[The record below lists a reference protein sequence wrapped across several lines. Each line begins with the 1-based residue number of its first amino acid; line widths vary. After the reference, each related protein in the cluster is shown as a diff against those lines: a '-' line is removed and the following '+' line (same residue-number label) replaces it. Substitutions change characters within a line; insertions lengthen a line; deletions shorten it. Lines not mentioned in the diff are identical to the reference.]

1 MKNILIIMMCLC
13 LCSLGL
19 FSVYAVD
26 YDVVSVDDLYDV
38 LKASESDYEKALDR
52 VWEDSCVDSLKYAG
66 FSKTHFL
73 SYYDLMTEYVRILTL
88 NQTRNEK
95 NELVLQLTNHYTTSL
110 PESFITLV
118 NACGDRSEVF
128 SILYQLSYETIALE
142 EHLKGS
148 DEILRYLKVSESFEI
163 SLQEA
168 LGGAPEVSILSDQM
182 RLFLELQVIVLND
195 SLSKEDMDCLFEV
208 LHSVESV
215 EIKDVAVL
223 TDIGKEMVVIEDF
236 IPHRSSETLTR
247 DITLLK
253 SMSSITLETFQEI
266 SDDVK
271 KETLST
277 YMELVEETIVNNKLI
292 GSEVDLL
299 MTTVDV
305 INQVDANRLTELKNL
320 ILVSMVKELQYVP
333 EHSMITRS
341 DIESSLKKSCDYGD
355 VFDDKLDDSEHMLRI
370 EMNESIDHI
379 TLDESA
385 ISSLLNAECQVLIVD
400 GDLMIRLTLEDLDS
414 SQWITYQTNDIDAVA
429 GDYKTFEITLENE
442 LGALREVLI
451 LRDISSDKEALTLC
465 NLSDNQW
472 QKVRYEMMYDK
483 LAFNHIGGTYRI
495 GCYDPKFEDLEMW
508 AKPYILDVV
517 SKGWMTGLTETKFGP
532 DEVVSSGELSE
543 ILMDWT
549 DQTYEVS
556 HTPLTRGDMAVMI
569 CDAYESKYGY
579 ELSGNGQIFSDHKTI
594 PRDIRKSVY
603 KLRAAGI
610 ISGYQD
616 NSYRVDQEVTR
627 AELAVVLCK
636 LLN

>member
-1 MKNILIIMMCLC
+1 
-13 LCSLGL
+13 
-19 FSVYAVD
+19 
-26 YDVVSVDDLYDV
+26 
-38 LKASESDYEKALDR
+38 
-52 VWEDSCVDSLKYAG
+52 
-66 FSKTHFL
+66 
-73 SYYDLMTEYVRILTL
+73 
-88 NQTRNEK
+88 
-95 NELVLQLTNHYTTSL
+95 
-110 PESFITLV
+110 
-118 NACGDRSEVF
+118 
-128 SILYQLSYETIALE
+128 
-142 EHLKGS
+142 
-148 DEILRYLKVSESFEI
+148 
-163 SLQEA
+163 
-168 LGGAPEVSILSDQM
+168 
-182 RLFLELQVIVLND
+182 
-195 SLSKEDMDCLFEV
+195 
-208 LHSVESV
+208 
-215 EIKDVAVL
+215 
-223 TDIGKEMVVIEDF
+223 
-236 IPHRSSETLTR
+236 
-247 DITLLK
+247 
-253 SMSSITLETFQEI
+253 
-266 SDDVK
+266 
-271 KETLST
+271 
-277 YMELVEETIVNNKLI
+277 
-292 GSEVDLL
+292 VDLL

-305 INQVDANRLTELKNL
+305 INQVDTNRLRELKNL

-333 EHSMITRS
+333 EHSMITQS

-400 GDLMIRLTLEDLDS
+400 GDLMIRLTLEDFDS
-414 SQWITYQTNDIDAVA
+414 SQWITYQSSVIDAVA

-483 LAFNHIGGTYRI
+483 LAFHHIGGTYRI

-517 SKGWMTGLTETKFGP
+517 SKGWMTGLTENTFEP
-532 DEVVSSGELSE
+532 DKVVSSGELSE
-543 ILMDWT
+543 ILMIWT
-549 DQTYEVS
+549 NQTYDLS
-556 HTPLTRGDMAVMI
+556 DIPLTRGDMAVMI